1 MEIKNKKM
9 VIGVAAMGIGFI
21 AKEIRNIK
29 KIKELDFKINSMNKS
44 MGVFADAH
52 NAFVEKATSEFKQM
66 DTVVGCL
73 VEDSEIHDY
82 RITDLE
88 KNVEEIDDDVTEY
101 LFEGMSDEK
110 REEVD
115 RKLRERFP
123 DYFEEVDDYCVNERL
138 DRIEDEIGSVYEHI
152 EKLATEGK

>member
-21 AKEIRNIK
+21 AKEIRNRK

-52 NAFVEKATSEFKQM
+52 NAFVEKATSEFKET
-66 DTVVGCL
+66 DNV
-73 VEDSEIHDY
+73 
-82 RITDLE
+82 ITDIIDQNEFHYDKILNLE
-88 KNVEEIDDDVTEY
+88 KITSDHELELDYLSICDELDDEEFT
-101 LFEGMSDEK
+101 DEFDETK
-110 REEVD
+110 E
-115 RKLRERFP
+115 
-123 DYFEEVDDYCVNERL
+123 DYCVNERL

>member
-21 AKEIRNIK
+21 AKEIRNRK

-52 NAFVEKATSEFKQM
+52 NAFVEKTTSEFKQI

-73 VEDSEIHDY
+73 VQDSEFYDY

-101 LFEGMSDEK
+101 LFEGMSDGK

-123 DYFEEVDDYCVNERL
+123 AYFEEVDDCCINERL
-138 DRIEDEIGSVYEHI
+138 DRIEDEIGSVYEHV